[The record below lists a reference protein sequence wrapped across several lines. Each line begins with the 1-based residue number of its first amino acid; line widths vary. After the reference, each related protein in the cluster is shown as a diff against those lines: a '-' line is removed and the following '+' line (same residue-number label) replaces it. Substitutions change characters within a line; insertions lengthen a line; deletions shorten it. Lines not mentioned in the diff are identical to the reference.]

1 MEAEVV
7 AVTTKQGSIGDGD
20 VRLRGDHLD
29 EGWISRHLAER
40 GFTMVDATTE
50 SGICAHV
57 IRGDSRRC
65 AGCGRDLRGADL
77 HEARRRRA
85 LERRADEQR
94 RSEQIA
100 EELRPASAKL
110 AQALHTLMMMPGAE
124 VP

>member
-1 MEAEVV
+1 
-7 AVTTKQGSIGDGD
+7 
-20 VRLRGDHLD
+20 
-29 EGWISRHLAER
+29 
-40 GFTMVDATTE
+40 MVDATTE

-110 AQALHTLMMMPGAE
+110 AQALHALMMMPGAE